1 MASYSPQLPTSTFD
15 TSSARSGHLC
25 RKWALN
31 RIVAQA
37 SSNRMSMSED
47 ATHKDYYEILGVN
60 VDASYEEIRKAYRL
74 KQKKHH
80 PDIAGPEGHA
90 MTLLLNEAYQ
100 TLISDEL
107 RHAYRFSSFNAGK
120 VHNES
125 ANMPYTGFAYS
136 SWNGPDRPQ
145 GIFVD
150 ENSCIGCRECVF
162 HARRTFAMDESC
174 GSARVTSQWADSD
187 SQIKVAL
194 EACPVNCIHYVD
206 KEDLP
211 ILEYLM
217 RPQPKASNGVYGGG
231 WERPSNVFMAA
242 KTFKRKI
249 NASINSKETASWRT
263 ETPAQQKARMDADL
277 KMKAGA
283 FWWLWSW
290 GMRRPEPDGETKQN
304 KEATNWF
311 GLFGRSCTSDI
322 FKLALDSNE
331 APKIVEVV
339 REWAVT
345 FASSSELP
353 LPLPFKADPVAN
365 GVQLTLI
372 SAGNGVVESKGSLL
386 VTVKE
391 EEDGTF
397 LTVERAGV
405 TGTGALPG
413 ERTIVQHLKDAVSGR
428 DKSYTFYKIPR
439 TSA

>member
-1 MASYSPQLPTSTFD
+1 MTSCSPLLPSSTFH
-15 TSSARSGHLC
+15 TSSSRGRPLC
-25 RKWALN
+25 RKWALT
-31 RIVAQA
+31 RIIAHA
-37 SSNRMSMSED
+37 SSNRMSLSAD
-47 ATHKDYYEILGVN
+47 ATHKDYYEILGVS

-74 KQKKHH
+74 LQKKHH
-80 PDIAGPEGHA
+80 PDIAGPEGHP

-100 TLISDEL
+100 TLTSDEL
-107 RHAYRFSSFNAGK
+107 RHAYRFSSFNAGT
-120 VHNES
+120 VRNES
-125 ANMPYTGFAYS
+125 ASGPFTGFAYS

-145 GIFVD
+145 AIFVD

-162 HARRTFAMDESC
+162 NARRTFAMDEAC
-174 GSARVTSQWADSD
+174 GTARVTSQWADSD

-242 KTFKRKI
+242 NTFKRKI
-249 NASINSKETASWRT
+249 NASFKSNDTASWRT
-263 ETPAQQKARMDADL
+263 ETPGQQKARMDADF

-290 GMRRPEPDGETKQN
+290 GMRRPEPNSKTKHEE
-304 KEATNWF
+304 KARDWF

-322 FKLALDSNE
+322 FKLAVNSNE

-339 REWAVT
+339 QEWAMT

-353 LPLPFKADPVAN
+353 LPLPFKADAVSN

-372 SAGNGVVESKGSLL
+372 SASNGIVESKGSLL

-391 EEDGTF
+391 EEDGMF

-413 ERTIVQHLKDAVSGR
+413 ERTILQHLKDAVSGR
-428 DKSYTFYKIPR
+428 EKSYKFYHIPR
-439 TSA
+439 TST